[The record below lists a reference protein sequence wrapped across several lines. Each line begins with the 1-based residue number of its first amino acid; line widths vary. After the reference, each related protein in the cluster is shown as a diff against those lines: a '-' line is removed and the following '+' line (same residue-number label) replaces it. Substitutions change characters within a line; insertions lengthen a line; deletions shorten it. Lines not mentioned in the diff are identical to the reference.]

1 MVGHRMTK
9 KLEKSI
15 KRHGDVWQIILPEW
29 VRATTKVWL
38 YAHSFSSPV
47 SPDDSLHPGFVPHNT
62 IKRNTEIYF
71 GVSDHETIQTV
82 DGPAEF
88 VTGTS
93 LQASWADPVYSTF
106 IVRVGSLANM
116 TDDMMS
122 QSPGAL
128 RQRVEAEGCP
138 ALWWRDRLWT
148 IGSVMP
154 RHGFTHQLDDKP
166 IWHHDAPSLREVIE
180 SNVERLAEGTK
191 FKKVRYRIWFVLYE
205 LTHLDLEPIRKLFS
219 QGG

>member
-29 VRATTKVWL
+29 IRTTTNVWSETSL
-38 YAHSFSSPV
+38 SSLR
-47 SPDDSLHPGFVPHNT
+47 SPQQLLALPSAADKCNT
-62 IKRNTEIYF
+62 DIVF
-71 GVSDHETIQTV
+71 GVSGHETIQTV

-93 LQASWADPVYSTF
+93 LQASWADPVYSSF
-106 IVRVGSLANM
+106 IVEVGCLANVSPQC
-116 TDDMMS
+116 TDSKTWRHDHTVS
-122 QSPGAL
+122 
-128 RQRVEAEGCP
+128 RCV

-148 IGSVMP
+148 VGYVMP
-154 RHGFTHQLDDKP
+154 RRGFTDQLNDRP

-180 SNVERLAEGTK
+180 ANVERLAEGTK